1 MPLIMLFI
9 LGISAFA
16 QQNVLIL
23 NSYNPSFTW
32 TDEVTKGMR
41 DVLIE
46 NNNLNIHL
54 EYMDVLTEKHELGF
68 YSTLAQKYANIK
80 FDAVIT
86 IDYTAFNFAKNHRD
100 ELWKNVPMLSCGI
113 SREQA
118 ESVNSDSS
126 FWTGI
131 YEFYDVPAQI
141 DFIHRTNPNVKKI
154 IFITDNTEGGQS
166 ISEQISQASATNQR
180 GIDVEE
186 WKEPAWE
193 DIPELFLNLNPKQD
207 AIVLANKKLSNSIRN
222 PQRLWQ
228 ETTKY
233 ISDNSKAPVYAFW
246 NIGVQNGV
254 VGGNAIFAPLM
265 GKNIGLLAAGI
276 LAETENYN
284 FDFRKSLNIPIIDEH
299 AAIAKNLTFDKLPP
313 ETIRLNKVDT
323 WLNKYQQYMSNL
335 ENAIIAAI
343 VVILILASAFYA
355 YFRYSNRKL
364 LREMFAVAR
373 ASKAKSLF
381 LANMSHEIRTPLNSM
396 LGFSKLLLKKS
407 TNLSEEQKEWC
418 KCIEI
423 STYHLRDTLNNILDY
438 SKMETEHLKIEEE
451 WVDIFSLCDDLISV
465 SQHYLFYKNIR
476 FYVMPSITM
485 PRYIKT
491 DSVRL
496 KQVLMNLV
504 NNALKFTNIG
514 SVTLT
519 INYINKHNEQK
530 IYFEV
535 ADTGI
540 GIPKEKIKKI
550 FYAFEQADMGNARKY
565 GGSGLGLAISKN
577 ILLAM
582 GSNLEVQSEEKKG
595 SRFYFE
601 LSAKTKEEA
610 YYKKFFSK
618 ENQKVAIYHQDI
630 KVLKYISEC
639 TTIIKGFATQSS
651 DIKDILSLE
660 NQDLLIAEADRLTD
674 FQMKNILIRF
684 PRVILIFYK
693 ENERISL
700 IKRDFPKF
708 ECILTPVKSKEAV
721 NALQRLYATNA

>member
-1 MPLIMLFI
+1 MPFFLII
-9 LGISAFA
+9 LLGVSAFA
-16 QQNVLIL
+16 QQNALIL
-23 NSYNPSFTW
+23 NSYNPTFTW
-32 TDEVTKGMR
+32 TDEVTKGIR

-54 EYMDVLTEKHELGF
+54 EYMDVLTEKHEQGF
-68 YSTLAQKYANIK
+68 YIMLNNKYADVK
-80 FDAVIT
+80 FDVVIT
-86 IDYTAFNFAKNHRD
+86 VDYTAFNFAKNYRD
-100 ELWKNVPMLSCGI
+100 KLWKNVPMVSCGI
-113 SREQA
+113 SKEQA
-118 ESVNSDSS
+118 ESVYSDTSL
-126 FWTGI
+126 WAGI

-141 DFIHRTNPNVKKI
+141 DFIHRTMPNVKKI

-166 ISEQISQASATNQR
+166 ISEQLGQTSVINQR
-180 GIDVEE
+180 SIDMEE

-193 DIPELFLNLNPKQD
+193 NIPKLFSNLNPRRD
-207 AIVLANKKLSNSIRN
+207 AVVLANKKLKNSIN

-233 ISDNSKAPVYAFW
+233 VSDSSKAPIYTFW

-254 VGGNAIFAPLM
+254 VGGNVIFAPLM

-284 FDFRKSLNIPIIDEH
+284 FDFQKNANIPIIDEH
-299 AAIAKNLTFDKLPP
+299 AAIAKDLSFDKLPP

-355 YFRYSNRKL
+355 YFRYSNKKL
-364 LREMFAVAR
+364 LREMFVVAR

-396 LGFSKLLLKKS
+396 LGFSELLLNKS
-407 TNLSEEQKEWC
+407 KNLSEEQKEWC
-418 KCIEI
+418 KSIKI

-438 SKMETEHLKIEEE
+438 SKMETENLKIEEE

-476 FYVMPSITM
+476 FYVMPSITL
-485 PRYIKT
+485 PRYVKT

-496 KQVLMNLV
+496 KQVLMNLI

-519 INYINKHNEQK
+519 INYIQEQNEHK
-530 IYFEV
+530 IHFEV
-535 ADTGI
+535 VDTGI

-550 FYAFEQADMGNARKY
+550 FYAFEQADMGNSRKY

-595 SRFYFE
+595 SRFYFN
-601 LSAKTKEEA
+601 LPAKTREEA
-610 YYKKFFSK
+610 FYKRYLHR
-618 ENQKVAIYHQDI
+618 ENQKVAIYHQDP
-630 KVLKYISEC
+630 KVVKYICEC
-639 TTIIKGFATQSS
+639 VVTIKGFAVQSH
-651 DIKDILSLE
+651 DIREIL
-660 NQDLLIAEADRLTD
+660 NFNDQDLLIAEADRLTD
-674 FQMKNILIRF
+674 FQLQSISNQF
-684 PRVILIFYK
+684 PRVILLFYK
-693 ENERISL
+693 ESERISL

-708 ECILTPVKSKEAV
+708 ECILTPVKSKEAIS
-721 NALQRLYATNA
+721 ALSRLYATNA